1 MADHLGELRNVEE
14 ASPRLGWSEM
24 GRIYAEVGVQL
35 CSGKGLFSHGQGR
48 GRSLDNRNEM

>member
-24 GRIYAEVGVQL
+24 GRIYAEGGVQL
-35 CSGKGLFSHGQGR
+35 CPGKGLFSRGQGR